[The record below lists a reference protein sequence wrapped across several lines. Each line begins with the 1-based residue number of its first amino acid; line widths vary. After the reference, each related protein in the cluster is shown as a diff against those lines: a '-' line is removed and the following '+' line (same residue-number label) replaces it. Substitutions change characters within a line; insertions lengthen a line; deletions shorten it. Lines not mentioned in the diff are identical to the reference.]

1 LNAVLLVF
9 LAQEDQGKYKT
20 VTPVITHNESRP
32 LHLVIIL
39 PKEGATDE
47 RAVYTLSVGVAM
59 YCFNEVGMGVA
70 RRPDGEGDETVLPAD
85 AGERELAVLLVS
97 DPI

>member
-1 LNAVLLVF
+1 VLLVF
-9 LAQEDQGKYKT
+9 LPQEDQAKCKT
-20 VTPVITHNESRP
+20 VTPVVTHNESRP

-39 PKEGATDE
+39 PEEEAANE
-47 RAVYTLSVGVAM
+47 RAVDTLSVGVAM
-59 YCFNEVGMGVA
+59 YSFDEVGVGVA
-70 RRPDGEGDETVLPAD
+70 RVPDGEGNETALPAN